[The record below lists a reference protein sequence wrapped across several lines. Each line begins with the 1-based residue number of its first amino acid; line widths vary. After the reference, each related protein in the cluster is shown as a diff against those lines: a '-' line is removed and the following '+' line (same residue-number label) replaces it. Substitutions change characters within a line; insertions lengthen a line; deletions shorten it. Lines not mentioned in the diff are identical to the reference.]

1 MKDSAPLISAS
12 GIEHRFDGVLA
23 LQGVD
28 LDLVAG
34 GFLAVLGPNGA
45 GKSTLAQIMAGAL
58 RPQKGQL
65 QLEGRDVLRKAGRE
79 GLVGDGIA
87 LIPEGR
93 RLFGQLSVEEN
104 LVLGAFGQSRAET
117 VRRLAATYE
126 MMPQAVRDGRLRAAV
141 TLSGGEQQM
150 LAIGRALMA
159 RPRAL
164 LVDEPSLG
172 LAPVL
177 TDQVY
182 RLFAR
187 LRESGVAVAVFEQL
201 ANNAIGYADRIAI
214 IDRGQISYRGE
225 ARASAT
231 VAALK
236 AGYLGAG

>member
-79 GLVGDGIA
+79 GFVGDGIA

-187 LRESGVAVAVFEQL
+187 LRESGVAVTVFEQL